1 MEQNLIQIA
10 HKHSAY
16 ANEIDILYNP
26 TLTKEDATRI
36 KNQYLT
42 DIDHV
47 YNVSIYDMSQKTI
60 YKEWCNKVLIYR
72 KLLSWFVYDI
82 EKLQQRGY
90 LIVITKPYRI

>member
-42 DIDHV
+42 IILQFQL
-47 YNVSIYDMSQKTI
+47 NSI
-60 YKEWCNKVLIYR
+60 LP
-72 KLLSWFVYDI
+72 LI
-82 EKLQQRGY
+82 EKLSRSGKNNQAKILKIKG
-90 LIVITKPYRI
+90 TN